1 MMNTSQKLIALLSG
15 AALLSVSSLAA
26 QTATTAPVGYVTLTV
41 NATSDAKLGV
51 PLSQATSFNGAVSS
65 VASGTITVAN
75 SVPDVT
81 TASHFVLV
89 TTEAG
94 SLKGNWYQVTGST
107 SSTITVAEDLA
118 ALGLTS
124 SDTISVIPFWTL
136 NTLLPDG
143 GALPPSA
150 DVSNPGAQLSVYDVN
165 DTGINLIPSASYLY
179 HSGEQGPAGW
189 YDVNNIGAGIQ
200 DSAVLS
206 PETFIAV
213 KNDTG
218 SVANIVIKGSV
229 PTDVLSTSVLSR
241 SAGSQDS
248 LIFNPYP
255 APILLNDSNLVTD
268 SVLRPSPDVSNPS
281 DQILVFSSTPTG
293 YNALPDIFLL
303 YHSGEQGPAG
313 WYDINNI
320 GGGEIGATYSIPE
333 GAAFIIRRAVGT
345 DEVLTWNPPT
355 PYTL

>member
-1 MMNTSQKLIALLSG
+1 MMKTPTKFIALLSG
-15 AALLSVSSLAA
+15 AALLTSSAFA
-26 QTATTAPVGYVTLTV
+26 QTVATNPVGYVTLTV
-41 NATSDAKLGV
+41 NANSDAKLGI
-51 PLSQATSFNGAVSS
+51 PLSLTAALNAAVGS
-65 VASGTITVAN
+65 VTSGTITFAN

-94 SLKGNWYQVTGST
+94 SLEGNWYQVTGST

-124 SDTISVIPFWTL
+124 SDTISVTPFWTL

-189 YDVNNIGAGIQ
+189 YDVNDIGAGPQ
-200 DSAVLS
+200 GSAVLS

-218 SVANIVIKGSV
+218 SVANIVITGSV

-268 SVLRPSPDVSNPS
+268 SVLRPSSDVSNPS

-313 WYDINNI
+313 WYDINNL

-355 PYTL
+355 PYSL